1 MAVSWQYGVY
11 YVAIR
16 SEKAD
21 MTRWTNEKVFVRAV
35 AQRRNTLNS
44 VFDIINVPLGYIFR
58 WLYLLIGNYG
68 WTIVAFTIVIKLAM
82 FPLTLKQQK
91 SMKKTQAL
99 QPKLAKIQEKYKYD
113 QEKLNQETMKLYQE
127 TGVNPMG
134 GCLPM
139 LIQFPILIALYNIIR
154 KPISYVMMLGQEAV
168 MKIYEML
175 NGTAADNFARID
187 QIGLAKQMEQS
198 MDKLG
203 EYASRVI
210 NFDFLGIFDLSVT
223 PSLQFIS
230 QNPIYAIIPIVA
242 GGTTYL
248 VNYVSTR
255 MNGTANQDNPA
266 ASSMKMM
273 NVMFP
278 LMTAWFAITLPAGL
292 GLYWTISNLF
302 QILQMTVMN
311 KYINVEVPADDDDG
325 PKHFRQ
331 RKKKKK

>member
-1 MAVSWQYGVY
+1 
-11 YVAIR
+11 
-16 SEKAD
+16 
-21 MTRWTNEKVFVRAV
+21 
-35 AQRRNTLNS
+35 LNS

-68 WTIVAFTIVIKLAM
+68 WTIVAFTLIIKLAM

-127 TGVNPMG
+127 EGANPMG

-154 KPISYVMMLGQEAV
+154 KPISYVMMLSKDAI
-168 MKIYEML
+168 MKIYETL
-175 NGTAADNFARID
+175 NGAAAENFARID
-187 QIGLAKQMEQS
+187 QIGLAKQMEKNF
-198 MDKLG
+198 DKLG

-210 NFDFLGIFDLSVT
+210 DFDFLGIFDLSVT
-223 PSLQFIS
+223 PTLQFIS
-230 QNPIYAIIPIVA
+230 QNPIYALIPIVA

-248 VNYVSTR
+248 VNYVSTKV
-255 MNGTANQDNPA
+255 NGMANQSGNPA
-266 ASSMKMM
+266 GSSMKMM

-278 LMTAWFAITLPAGL
+278 LMTAWFAVTLPAGL
-292 GLYWTISNLF
+292 GLYWTVSNLF
-302 QILQMTVMN
+302 QILQMVIMN
-311 KYINVEVPADDDDG
+311 KYIHVEVSADDDG
-325 PKHFRQ
+325 QKHFRQ